1 MSTFGIAGVLDFGR
15 RSWAVA
21 RIACRLRRFAG
32 RVLVAR
38 MERSPYHRDRGSRT
52 RDRPTRRRRRPWLP
66 EIKGCGALTA
76 ATFALS
82 RAAVALWRRFGSDNI
97 AVPRVAA
104 AKRTNAVAWV
114 AVAGGPLNYS
124 SRSAWV
130 QVARARSRSR
140 GQVSRRPAT
149 RRLWVL
155 LVICSSRS
163 GPLRDWVTD
172 VGVAAK
178 WRTVVAVSSRS
189 RTLPPRPATRRS
201 PVEVGETLA
210 FGEEHARSDEPRVD
224 GRRPLDE
231 RSCPGL
237 DG

>member
-38 MERSPYHRDRGSRT
+38 MERSPYHRDRSSRT

-97 AVPRVAA
+97 AVPRVAT

-124 SRSAWV
+124 SRSGWV
-130 QVARARSRSR
+130 QEARARSRSR
-140 GQVSRRPAT
+140 GQVGWRPAT

-163 GPLRDWVTD
+163 GPLRDWVTRC
-172 VGVAAK
+172 GRSCQVANCCGGFKSVAHIATSAGHSK
-178 WRTVVAVSSRS
+178 ITGRSGRDARLWRGACPQRRAARRWSA
-189 RTLPPRPATRRS
+189 ATR
-201 PVEVGETLA
+201 
-210 FGEEHARSDEPRVD
+210 
-224 GRRPLDE
+224 
-231 RSCPGL
+231 
-237 DG
+237 